1 MREMPDFLGAARL
14 ANEMGQNIAKERKS
28 QSASGFFERLE
39 HWIRSEENQLEPD
52 EQLLVLY
59 YNRAGESIHV
69 HEIGYQNPQ
78 LIILLGQD
86 NQGNQR
92 RILAH
97 MEAVELELMRVKVE
111 RKAQEKRKIG
121 FFIE

>member
-1 MREMPDFLGAARL
+1 MREMPDVLGADRL
-14 ANEMGQNIAKERKS
+14 AIEMGKNIAKERRS

-52 EQLLVLY
+52 EQLLVVY

-69 HEIGYQNPQ
+69 REIFYHNPQ

-86 NQGNQR
+86 NQGHQR
-92 RILAH
+92 RLLVH
-97 MEAVELELMRVKVE
+97 MEAVELEIMRVKVE
-111 RKAQEKRKIG
+111 SEAQEKRKIG